1 MYMNLWNANGGNS
14 SNDNR
19 NNRNSR
25 SDTNRQSAQSKAQH
39 QPRPIQFNIDRFNK
53 AVEAF
58 FENARPPVV
67 KRGSVP
73 VPKVLVGYDYSAGG
87 YLLAKYA
94 NPLTRK
100 VEAWGLDVRD
110 FREGR
115 LTPRC
120 FHA

>member
-1 MYMNLWNANGGNS
+1 MYMDPWNTNGGNS
-14 SNDNR
+14 SNDNGA
-19 NNRNSR
+19 NRSSR
-25 SDTNRQSAQSKAQH
+25 SDGNCQSAQPKTQRP
-39 QPRPIQFNIDRFNK
+39 PRPIRFNMDRFNE

-87 YLLAKYA
+87 YLLTKYA
-94 NPLTRK
+94 TPVTLK
-100 VEAWGLDVRD
+100 VEAWGLDVKD